1 MKIEITPQTKF
12 WFSVELENTTDDEP
26 SANFDRLCDAEEY
39 ADWCEN
45 NGYKVKRLV
54 LIAES

>member
-1 MKIEITPQTKF
+1 MKIEITPQTKV
-12 WFSVELENTTDDEP
+12 WFSVEIENIDDD
-26 SANFDRLCDAEEY
+26 SVNFDRLCDAEEY

-45 NGYKVKRLV
+45 NGYKIKRLV